1 MKNKPFYTVESGIE
15 KLVRMKKEQK
25 KIKDMAEE
33 VDEYMLK
40 KQLEE
45 NMPKLKFGRKR

>member
-1 MKNKPFYTVESGIE
+1 MKNKPFYVVETGIE

-25 KIKDMAEE
+25 KMKEMAEE

-40 KQLEE
+40 KQLE

>member
-1 MKNKPFYTVESGIE
+1 MKNKQFYIVETGIE
-15 KLVRMKKEQK
+15 KLIRIKKEQEK
-25 KIKDMAEE
+25 MKDMAEE

-40 KQLEE
+40 KKLEE

>member
-1 MKNKPFYTVESGIE
+1 MKNKPFYVVETGIE

-25 KIKDMAEE
+25 KMKEMAEE

-40 KQLEE
+40 KQLED
-45 NMPKLKFGRKR
+45 MPKLKFGRKR

>member
-1 MKNKPFYTVESGIE
+1 MKNKPFYVVETGIE

-25 KIKDMAEE
+25 KMKEMAEE

-40 KQLEE
+40 KQLED
-45 NMPKLKFGRKR
+45 MPKMKFGRKR

>member
-1 MKNKPFYTVESGIE
+1 MKNKPFYVVETGIE

-25 KIKDMAEE
+25 KMKEMAEE

-40 KQLEE
+40 KQLED
-45 NMPKLKFGRKR
+45 MPKIKFGRKR